1 MAGEVHTHGHP
12 RACTTASSFATVPFA
27 RSFAHDH
34 MRCSAALA
42 RVYVIEFAQ
51 VNVTRLACVARVIR
65 T

>member
-51 VNVTRLACVARVIR
+51 VNVTAYGAATLAV
-65 T
+65 TT